1 MKKNNLQD
9 IFNTIDTNSN
19 YKVNCKV
26 IAIRTNTDSNVG

>member
-26 IAIRTNTDSNVG
+26 IATRTGTDADIG